1 MTDLPR
7 PTFDRLI
14 SENGGIQRF
23 RSELAAGVAARLQL
37 VEPGGLTGSGKNPQ
51 HPDRAILD
59 RISDPVARAIYEKRI
74 EMEDRTGVTP
84 GNVSWID
91 GDDGWEDDDG

>member
-7 PTFDRLI
+7 PTFDRLV

-23 RSELAAGVAARLQL
+23 RREIAAGVAARLQL
-37 VEPGGLTGSGKNPQ
+37 VEPGGPQ
-51 HPDRAILD
+51 AALKKPHPDRAILD

-74 EMEDRTGVTP
+74 ELEDRTGVTL

-91 GDDGWEDDDG
+91 DDDGWEDDDG